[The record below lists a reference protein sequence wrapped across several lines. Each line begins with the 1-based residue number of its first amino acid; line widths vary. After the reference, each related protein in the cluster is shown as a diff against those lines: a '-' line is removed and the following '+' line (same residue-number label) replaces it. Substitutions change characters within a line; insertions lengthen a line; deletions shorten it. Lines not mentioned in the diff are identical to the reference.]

1 LRSEAVVV
9 YRLDVAARK
18 PSGPTQ
24 AEIRAIIESL
34 VSGRRITR
42 DLTHTAAFKR
52 WFRNSA
58 VVNEAGDPMVVYHGT
73 TATFDA
79 FKSFYRKGEML
90 GFGVHFA
97 EDVEIAAK
105 YAFEKGVAR
114 KGATPRLIAAFLSVQ
129 NPLIA
134 DAVVR
139 EGSREFA
146 LAKKM
151 WTTNFFAP
159 KDENDV
165 RGVWLQ
171 GAIDRASSAKRAEK
185 LIRDAGY
192 DGVRYMASLRAWAQ
206 QGYVNETGR
215 STSWIVFDPTQIKS
229 ATDNIGTFDPTRE
242 SIVNPPRGMRRRR

>member
-1 LRSEAVVV
+1 M
-9 YRLDVAARK
+9 YRPDVAARK

-24 AEIRAIIESL
+24 AEIRAIVESL

-42 DLTHTAAFKR
+42 DITHTAAFRR

-79 FKSFYRKGEML
+79 FKPFYRKGEML

-105 YAFEKGVAR
+105 YAFEKGVSR
-114 KGATPRLIAAFLSVQ
+114 RGKTPRLIAAFLSVQ

-134 DAVVR
+134 DAIVR
-139 EGSREFA
+139 EGSREFV
-146 LAKKM
+146 LAKKL
-151 WTTNFFAP
+151 WTKSFWAP
-159 KDENDV
+159 QDAD
-165 RGVWLQ
+165 GVPCVFVQ
-171 GAIDRASSAKRAEK
+171 NAIDRTDSKRAEK

-192 DGVRYMASLRAWAQ
+192 DGVRYMASLRSAAAP
-206 QGYVNETGR
+206 GYVKETGR
-215 STSWIVFDPTQIKS
+215 STSWIVFEPTQIKS

-242 SIVNPPRGMRRRR
+242 SIVNPPRRMRRR